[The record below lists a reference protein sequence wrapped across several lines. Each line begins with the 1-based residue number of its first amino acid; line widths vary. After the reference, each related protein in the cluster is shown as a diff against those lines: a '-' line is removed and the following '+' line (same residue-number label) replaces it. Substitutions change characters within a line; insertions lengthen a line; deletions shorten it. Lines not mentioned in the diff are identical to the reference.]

1 MDVQS
6 AVRHPVN
13 AQIHH
18 SQNLLTVSKGLKDI
32 NDGVLI
38 TQEIVIMPK
47 TAKKRKKKKGEGPM
61 PSGGAGL
68 IRFFEDET
76 PGIKVGPT
84 LVLVFSV
91 LLIIGAVTAHIAVQ
105 LGWIA
110 ALG

>member
-1 MDVQS
+1 
-6 AVRHPVN
+6 
-13 AQIHH
+13 
-18 SQNLLTVSKGLKDI
+18 
-32 NDGVLI
+32 
-38 TQEIVIMPK
+38 MPK

-84 LVLVFSV
+84 LVLVFSAM
-91 LLIIGAVTAHIAVQ
+91 LLVATVMAHVAVQ

-110 ALG
+110 APG